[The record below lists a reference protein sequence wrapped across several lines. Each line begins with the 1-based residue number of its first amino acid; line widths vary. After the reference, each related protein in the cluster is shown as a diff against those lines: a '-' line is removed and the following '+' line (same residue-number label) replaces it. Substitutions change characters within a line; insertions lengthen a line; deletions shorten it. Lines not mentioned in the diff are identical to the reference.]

1 MSFKF
6 KFRKR
11 KDFEKE
17 EINKI
22 EKNRVNNKE
31 EKQEQVGYRG
41 AYCLKD
47 QNNNK
52 NISKRKRNIIISK
65 VL

>member
-47 QNNNK
+47 
-52 NISKRKRNIIISK
+52 
-65 VL
+65 